1 MSISTLKM
9 FTELHIPFIFFR
21 LMEAGVQCQNGFNVI
36 MPIQTEILIPMETI
50 ANVVRGKKIFKNS
63 LKISTYLFYF
73 FRLCNKPS
81 PVNGGLEC
89 EGRSLEVT
97 NCTQHGGWTSWSDW
111 SSCSQTCDIGKL
123 I

>member
-1 MSISTLKM
+1 M
-9 FTELHIPFIFFR
+9 
-21 LMEAGVQCQNGFNVI
+21 
-36 MPIQTEILIPMETI
+36 
-50 ANVVRGKKIFKNS
+50 
-63 LKISTYLFYF
+63 YFYF

-123 I
+123 DNSVNSRVFRELWQPIELFQALIFCLKYWYR